1 MLFSIFWGFRGI
13 NHFLKVPSPFPV
25 QTKLVNKCLSLPE
38 GNRAPKSVAQHCRP
52 QIGVWCFWL
61 HGALT
66 LKRDC
71 FLRVIPEVPITLAC
85 PSAVWQNH
93 QPPEDLKNHLSFPKK
108 PTPRES
114 LGYSVANW
122 ETRRFIRHLFIYP
135 FIYWLPLPVSFLHC
149 EVEMNSLMPGNTAN
163 KKQDDF

>member
-66 LKRDC
+66 LRRDC

-108 PTPRES
+108 PTPRERVTRLLCGQLRNTTLYPTLIYLSVHLLATSSRVFPS
-114 LGYSVANW
+114 LWSGDEQSYAW
-122 ETRRFIRHLFIYP
+122 Q
-135 FIYWLPLPVSFLHC
+135 HC
-149 EVEMNSLMPGNTAN
+149 
-163 KKQDDF
+163 